1 VGGGVFW
8 EGRMSVIYQKS
19 RKQTPRERTFLEII
33 QWLNDNKQGATNLFD
48 CGVLGF
54 ALVYWSKYGW
64 EVRWYEA
71 QKWPASCGK
80 GLT

>member
-1 VGGGVFW
+1 
-8 EGRMSVIYQKS
+8 MPKLDQKS
-19 RKQTPRERTFLEII
+19 RKQIPRERTFFEII
-33 QWLNDNKQGATNLFD
+33 QWLNDNDKQGATNLFD

-54 ALVYWSKYGW
+54 ALVYWSRNGW

-71 QKWPASCGK
+71 QKWPLSCGE